1 MDKEFQ
7 CCQCQLEFNLQDKS
21 PHVLPSC
28 GHSICQLCVKQY
40 LQSQLQLICNED
52 NIECQV
58 DRDFKFFPINQSI
71 IVLLRKKRP
80 VQRCHTYVTP
90 EDAIPRISA
99 EDVSEFSGDSQQNI
113 QLNKSIS
120 QSHSCEILPAKENQG
135 DLCQIHSKTLE
146 LVCQEDGEY
155 ICVNCALFGNHKF
168 HNYKPI
174 DIYVKEMEQTLN
186 DITTI
191 YEVVK
196 DMSSKIEQKNYAKEF
211 ETKMLQSKDSK
222 LQEIDLRFNEL
233 FNELNQIKEEF
244 KSRIE
249 NNYNIQFD
257 SNIRKIESE
266 FTLLKD
272 QADKWLSQTGHQL
285 NYFFVEK
292 IQNQK
297 LKMDAKEIGNSK
309 VNGSQLISKI
319 QYQFSQIETC
329 VKLIGEQQHFFVP
342 IENIKNQFPHENK
355 QQLDQLLLDR
365 EDKLT
370 DSDIIYQDI
379 KDEKLTQSMY
389 ISQQP
394 TQPASPQYN
403 VGKNNYFSQT
413 LTPGQFQRK
422 DRSVTMLQTEPSEI
436 SAPNTNRNKLS
447 SSKFAKVQK
456 FSKDPKL
463 HDKIINT
470 LAMFEKFEMIDFS
483 TLDVTEPLIQA
494 IDEALKNRKI
504 VKVLKM
510 SKCKLTDDLF
520 AKLLT
525 VIEESSV
532 TALHLQSNALTEKAL
547 DCLLNIAKVK
557 KHFECKQI
565 YLNGNINITQAKAK
579 KKIEEIKKYG
589 IQVTI

>member
-7 CCQCQLEFNLQDKS
+7 CCQCQHEFNLQDRS

-28 GHSICQLCVKQY
+28 GHSICQLCVTQY
-40 LQSQLQLICNED
+40 LQSQLKLICNED

-58 DRDFKFFPINQSI
+58 DREFKFFPINQSI
-71 IVLLRKKRP
+71 IVLLRKKRT

-113 QLNKSIS
+113 QLNKNIS
-120 QSHSCEILPAKENQG
+120 QSHSCEILPIKENQG
-135 DLCQIHSKTLE
+135 DLCPIHSKPLE

-174 DIYVKEMEQTLN
+174 DAYVKEMEQTFY

-196 DMSSKIEQKNYAKEF
+196 ELSSKIEQKIYAKEF
-211 ETKMLQSKDSK
+211 ETKILQSKDAK
-222 LQEIDLRFNEL
+222 LQSIDMKFNEL
-233 FNELNQIKEEF
+233 FNELNLIKEEL
-244 KSRIE
+244 KSKIA

-257 SNIRKIESE
+257 DNKRKVESE
-266 FTLLKD
+266 FTQLKD
-272 QADKWLSQTGHQL
+272 QADRWLSQTGHQL
-285 NYFFVEK
+285 NDFFVEK

-297 LKMDAKEIGNSK
+297 LKMDAKELGNSK
-309 VNGSQLISKI
+309 ENGSQLISKI
-319 QYQFSQIETC
+319 QFQFAQMDTY
-329 VKLIGEQQHFFVP
+329 VKLIGEQQQFYVP
-342 IENIKNQFPHENK
+342 IENIKNQFPQENK
-355 QQLDQLLLDR
+355 QLDQLLLDR

-403 VGKNNYFSQT
+403 VGKNHYFSQT

-422 DRSVTMLQTEPSEI
+422 DRSVTMLQTEPSEV

-456 FSKDPKL
+456 FNKDPKL

-483 TLDVTEPLIQA
+483 TLDVTEQLIQA
-494 IDEALKNRKI
+494 IDEALKNKKI

-520 AKLLT
+520 AKLLS

-532 TALHLQSNALTEKAL
+532 TALHLQSNTLTEKAL
-547 DCLLNIAKVK
+547 DYLLNIVKAK

-565 YLNGNINITQAKAK
+565 YLNGNISITQAKAK

>member
-7 CCQCQLEFNLQDKS
+7 CCQCQQEFNLQDRS

-28 GHSICQLCVKQY
+28 GHSICQLCVTQY
-40 LQSQLQLICNED
+40 ISSKLNLVCNED

-58 DRDFKFFPINQSI
+58 DREIKFFPINQSI
-71 IVLLRKKRP
+71 IVLLKKKRT

-99 EDVSEFSGDSQQNI
+99 EDVSEFSGDSQSNI
-113 QLNKSIS
+113 NLNKNIS
-120 QSHSCEILPAKENQG
+120 QSHSCEILPIKDDQG
-135 DLCQIHSKTLE
+135 DLCPIHSKPLE
-146 LVCQEDGEY
+146 LVCQEDGQY

-174 DIYVKEMEQTLN
+174 EIYVKEMEQTFY

-196 DMSSKIEQKNYAKEF
+196 QMSSNIQLKTYIQEFQNKI
-211 ETKMLQSKDSK
+211 LQSKDSK
-222 LQEIDLRFNEL
+222 LQSIDAKFNEL
-233 FNELNQIKEEF
+233 FDELNFIKEEF
-244 KSRIE
+244 KSKIT
-249 NNYNIQFD
+249 NNYNQQYE
-257 SNIRKIESE
+257 NNKRKIESE
-266 FTLLKD
+266 FIQLKD
-272 QADKWLSQTGHQL
+272 QADKWLSHTGNQL
-285 NYFFVEK
+285 NEFFVEK
-292 IQNQK
+292 TQNK
-297 LKMDAKEIGNSK
+297 LKMDPKELGNSK
-309 VNGSQLISKI
+309 ENGSQLITKI
-319 QYQFSQIETC
+319 QNQFSQIDIQ
-329 VKLIGEQQHFFVP
+329 VKLISDQQHFFIP

-355 QQLDQLLLDR
+355 LQDQLLLDR

-403 VGKNNYFSQT
+403 VGKSNFFSQS
-413 LTPGQFQRK
+413 TPGQFQRK
-422 DRSVTMLQTEPSEI
+422 DRSVTLLQTEPSEI
-436 SAPNTNRNKLS
+436 IPPNTNRNKLS
-447 SSKFAKVQK
+447 SSKFTKVQK
-456 FSKDPKL
+456 FNKDPKL

-483 TLDVTEPLIQA
+483 TLDVTEQLILA
-494 IDEALKNRKI
+494 IDEALKNKKI

-510 SKCKLTDDLF
+510 SKCKITDDLF
-520 AKLLT
+520 AKLLS

-532 TALHLQSNALTEKAL
+532 TALHLQSNTLTEKAL
-547 DCLLNIAKVK
+547 DQILNIAKLK

-565 YLNGNINITQAKAK
+565 YLNGNNNITLAKAK